1 MSGCTARAATVAV
14 APLREAAPAERTL
27 EAAAA
32 CARRL
37 WGPRLVS
44 VYAIGSLAHGGF
56 SQYVSDVDVALILN
70 DPLEAGDTIKIA
82 ALPDHLRESG
92 AALADRV
99 SVFWGSVA
107 TLNGRA
113 AGGRFAAADRA
124 DLRQSGRLLWG
135 QDIRHRAPPATLQEL
150 VIEGA
155 QLALHKLSTPSAIAL
170 LTDSTALATADVR
183 RLTKWILFPV
193 RLLFTAHTSRVAGNE
208 AAVEYL
214 CSVSAGAAARLA
226 RAALAWRREPPR
238 YRRITG
244 LIDAGL
250 LLLYRNFIDEYQLQV
265 GSYGRSDLAYA
276 LRTWRTE
283 LTHAFH
289 HT

>member
-1 MSGCTARAATVAV
+1 MSGSIGQAGTVAAT
-14 APLREAAPAERTL
+14 PLREPSPADRTL

-32 CARRL
+32 CARRF
-37 WGPRLVS
+37 WGPRLLS

-70 DPLEAGDTIKIA
+70 DPLEAGDPIKIA
-82 ALPDHLRESG
+82 ALPDDLRESG

-135 QDIRHRAPPATLQEL
+135 QDIRHRVSPATLREL

-155 QLALHKLSTPSAIAL
+155 ELALHKLSTPAAIAL
-170 LTDSTALATADVR
+170 LTDSTALAAEDVR
-183 RLTKWILFPV
+183 RLTRWILFPV
-193 RLLFTAHTSRVAGNE
+193 RLLFTACTTRVAGNE
-208 AAVEYL
+208 AAVEHF

-226 RAALAWRREPPR
+226 RAALAWRRVPPR
-238 YRRITG
+238 DRSITG

-250 LLLYRNFIDEYQLQV
+250 LLLYRNFLDEYQLQV

-289 HT
+289 RT